1 MSKHSPNKRRSPKEI
16 KKVLVLGG
24 AGFLG
29 SNLVRYCLAK
39 GAKVVVVDSLHPL
52 FKSVKTNLK
61 NVIDEITFIK
71 GDIRDADLLKKVI
84 PGQDIIFNCAAQTSH
99 PISLQDAILDTE
111 INCLGNLRVLSAVK
125 DYNPEAVILYTSSS
139 TVVGKAIHDIIDEHH
154 GEKPLEIYSAN
165 KGVAEKYYRIYNNLY
180 GLKTIVLRFANL
192 YGPFGKNYP
201 EFGFVNYFI
210 NQSARG
216 KTIQIYGEGNQS
228 RNLMFVDD
236 ASDIMWRAVEE
247 PKLIGESYFAAH
259 HEHFNVRQIAE
270 IVAKTFKS
278 KPPKLIPWPEMRK
291 KIEVDNVL
299 ISSARLHY
307 LTGWRPKYSLA
318 EGLKLTKK
326 RMLSK
331 SY

>member
-1 MSKHSPNKRRSPKEI
+1 
-16 KKVLVLGG
+16 
-24 AGFLG
+24 LG
-29 SNLVRYCLAK
+29 SNLVRHCLAN
-39 GAKVVVVDSLHPL
+39 GAKVTVVDSLDPI
-52 FKSVKTNLK
+52 FKSTKASLK
-61 NVIDEITFIK
+61 NVADKITFIK
-71 GDIRDADLLKKVI
+71 GDIRDAEMLKKVI

-125 DYNPEAVILYTSSS
+125 DYNPNAVILYTSSS
-139 TVVGKAIHDIIDEHH
+139 TVVGKAIHDVIDEHH
-154 GEKPLEIYSAN
+154 GERPLEIYSAN

-216 KTIQIYGEGNQS
+216 KTIKIFGEGNQT

-236 ASDIMWRAVEE
+236 ASDIMWRAIEE
-247 PKLIGESYFAAH
+247 QKLVGESYFAAH
-259 HEHFNVRQIAE
+259 HEHHNVRQVAE
-270 IVAKTFKS
+270 AVAKTFKS
-278 KPPKLIPWPEMRK
+278 RPPKLIPWPEIRK
-291 KIEVDNVL
+291 KIEVDNVQ

-307 LTGWRPKYSLA
+307 LTGWKPKYDLA
-318 EGLKLTKK
+318 KGLQLTKK
-326 RMLSK
+326 RMYSK